1 MHTIIK
7 KIIKKQGQDVITS
20 KILVNCIDDEG
31 GFSDVEMRPYKKI
44 LKLIIDED
52 YSRKLLEIGAW
63 NAETEMLAR
72 TCAQRSLIQEEGVL
86 YVFACLAYGLGW
98 LSKAPKVPAEV
109 KKIKQQEAQKK
120 AKEVEAA
127 QKRNEEV
134 IRKNAEEAARKKAE
148 IAEKRAQ
155 EAERRAAEAE
165 RKAKEI
171 EKAKKKAEQTVKE
184 KADKQAADVVI
195 TMIKNIG
202 TIECTEDCVHK
213 VRAAL
218 LAYNSLNSA
227 RKNIVDSC
235 IGDTLQRMA
244 DETKK
249 IAAGVAQKKA
259 EEAAREMA
267 QQAEKAQQDAHDKE
281 IEAILWAFCKKKG
294 SSLANTSR
302 DHAEYDMPRNRYDEI
317 YEYVLRKNKQQRN
330 FSISVDGYDYFFYAA
345 PNNKSFGISAWR
357 KINDDGLWDLNEKK
371 NKIDHI
377 DKVFKI
383 GFVILWAF
391 FLIINAI
398 YTWVANSW
406 LSCIIWVI
414 ITIAVFFGIMSL
426 IQNDDEP
433 KSIARLAGKI
443 CVALGLSIICEIIM
457 MVLFVI

>member
-31 GFSDVEMRPYKKI
+31 GFSDVEKRPYKKI
-44 LKLIIDED
+44 LKLIIEEG
-52 YSRKLLEIGAW
+52 YSRKLLDIGAW
-63 NAETEMLAR
+63 NAEAEMLAR

-109 KKIKQQEAQKK
+109 KKIKQQEAKKK
-120 AKEVEAA
+120 A
-127 QKRNEEV
+127 EE
-134 IRKNAEEAARKKAE
+134 NEAARKKAE
-148 IAEKRAQ
+148 IAEKRAL
-155 EAERRAAEAE
+155 EAERRAKDAEKKALEAE
-165 RKAKEI
+165 EARKKSEKEAKD
-171 EKAKKKAEQTVKE
+171 
-184 KADKQAADVVI
+184 KADKQAAEAVI
-195 TMIKNIG
+195 RLIKNIG
-202 TIECTEDCVHK
+202 AIECTEECRAK
-213 VRAAL
+213 VSAAL
-218 LAYNSLNSA
+218 QAYKKLTSSQQVLVA
-227 RKNIVDSC
+227 QQV
-235 IGDTLQRMA
+235 GTALQRMA

-249 IAAGVAQKKA
+249 IAEEAARKKA
-259 EEAAREMA
+259 EE
-267 QQAEKAQQDAHDKE
+267 KSKE
-281 IEAILWAFCKKKG
+281 IESILLKYCRKKG
-294 SSLANTSR
+294 SSLTEYYR

-317 YEYVLRKNKQQRN
+317 YDYVLKKNKQLGAYKYCLPLG
-330 FSISVDGYDYFFYAA
+330 DYDYYFLATD
-345 PNNKSFGISAWR
+345 NKSFGISVCR
-357 KINDDGLWDLNEKK
+357 KINEDGLWNQHEKK
-371 NKIDHI
+371 TKIGHI
-377 DKVFKI
+377 DKIFNI

-391 FLIINAI
+391 FLIVNAI

-414 ITIAVFFGIMSL
+414 ITIAIFFGIMSL

>member
-31 GFSDVEMRPYKKI
+31 GFSDVEKRPYKKI
-44 LKLIIDED
+44 LKLIIEEG

-109 KKIKQQEAQKK
+109 KKIKQQEAKKEAEENEAARKK
-120 AKEVEAA
+120 AETKSR
-127 QKRNEEV
+127 QK
-134 IRKNAEEAARKKAE
+134 EEAARKKAE

-227 RKNIVDSC
+227 QKNIVDSC

-259 EEAAREMA
+259 EE
-267 QQAEKAQQDAHDKE
+267 EKARKKAEQDARDLE
-281 IEAILWAFCKKKG
+281 IEAMLLAYCKKKG

-317 YEYVLRKNKQQRN
+317 YEYVLRKNKEQRN
-330 FSISVDGYDYFFYAA
+330 FCISLNGYDYFFYAA
-345 PNNKSFGISAWR
+345 PNNKSFGISTWR

-383 GFVILWAF
+383 GIVILWAF

-433 KSIARLAGKI
+433 KSIARLAGNI
-443 CVALGLSIICEIIM
+443 CVTLGLSIICEIIM
-457 MVLFVI
+457 MVIFAS

>member
-31 GFSDVEMRPYKKI
+31 GFSDVERRPYKKI
-44 LKLIIDED
+44 LKLIVDEN

-63 NAETEMLAR
+63 NAEAETLAR

-86 YVFACLAYGLGW
+86 YVLACLAYGLGW

-109 KKIKQQEAQKK
+109 KKIKQQKAKKEAEENEAARKK
-120 AKEVEAA
+120 AETESR
-127 QKRNEEV
+127 QK
-134 IRKNAEEAARKKAE
+134 EEAARKKAE
-148 IAEKRAQ
+148 IAEKRAL
-155 EAERRAAEAE
+155 EAERRAKDAEKKALEAEEARKKSEREAKDKADQQAAEA
-165 RKAKEI
+165 
-171 EKAKKKAEQTVKE
+171 
-184 KADKQAADVVI
+184 VI
-195 TMIKNIG
+195 RLIKNIG
-202 TIECTEDCVHK
+202 AIECTEECRAK
-213 VRAAL
+213 VRNAL
-218 LAYNSLNSA
+218 QAY
-227 RKNIVDSC
+227 KNLTSSQQVLVDQQV
-235 IGDTLQRMA
+235 GTALQRMA

-249 IAAGVAQKKA
+249 IAEEAAQKKA
-259 EEAAREMA
+259 EE
-267 QQAEKAQQDAHDKE
+267 KSKE
-281 IEAILWAFCKKKG
+281 IESILLKYCRKKG
-294 SSLANTSR
+294 SSLTEYYR

-317 YEYVLRKNKQQRN
+317 YDYVLKKNKQ
-330 FSISVDGYDYFFYAA
+330 FGAYKYCLPLGDYDYYFIATD
-345 PNNKSFGISAWR
+345 NKSFGISVCR
-357 KINDDGLWDLNEKK
+357 KINEDGLWNQHEKK
-371 NKIDHI
+371 TKIGHI

-443 CVALGLSIICEIIM
+443 CVALGLSIICETIM